1 LASHLAESVD
11 RNRDLLKALGQ
22 PNRRQRVIG
31 WASVVLAALVA
42 SFFAALAGG
51 ELLRDPPQ
59 MTAFHLIEMPVLLGL
74 AGAALRWP
82 RAIGVLIAQGGPVGW
97 AVPLFFF
104 STVENQS
111 LPEKLAAL
119 AETWPFIAVTA
130 TTGILLFSGGSNT
143 CPPGLRDGHRH
154 AVGRVCNQ
162 RPTHDDSP
170 ASIV

>member
-1 LASHLAESVD
+1 
-11 RNRDLLKALGQ
+11 LLKALGQ